1 MGVKKKIFMVVGCP
15 GSGKSWV
22 CEKLSKQFQYVRHDD
37 HLKGYVP
44 EIARQAKTATRPLLI
59 ETPFSVSQIK
69 EPLEKQGFEVVP
81 LYIQERPEVIRER
94 YQNREGKSIPD
105 GHLTRQ
111 ETYGK
116 RAKEQ
121 GAFSGSSTEILQRL
135 REMHPVRY
143 PWEKW

>member
-44 EIARQAKTATRPLLI
+44 EIVRQAKTATRPLLI

-81 LYIQERPEVIRER
+81 LYIQERAEVIRER
-94 YQNREGKSIPD
+94 YQKREGKDIPE

-111 ETYGK
+111 DTYKK
-116 RAKEQ
+116 RAAEQ

-135 REMHPVRY
+135 RETQPESRAF
-143 PWEKW
+143 PWE

>member
-22 CEKLSKQFQYVRHDD
+22 CEKLSGKFQYVRHDD
-37 HLKGYVP
+37 NPKGYVP
-44 EIARQAKTATRPLLI
+44 EIVRQAKTATKPLLI

-94 YQNREGKSIPD
+94 YQKREGKPIPE

-111 ETYGK
+111 QTYRQ
-116 RAKEQ
+116 RAAEQ

-135 REMHPVRY
+135 SQTQTERF
-143 PWEKW
+143 PWET

>member
-22 CEKLSKQFQYVRHDD
+22 CDKLAKQFQYIRHDD

-44 EIARQAKTATRPLLI
+44 EIVKQAKTATKPLLI

-81 LYIQERPEVIRER
+81 LYIQEDHKVISQR
-94 YQNREGKSIPD
+94 YRQREGKDIPP
-105 GHLTRQ
+105 GHLSRQ
-111 ETYGK
+111 LTYK
-116 RAKEQ
+116 QRAHEQ

-135 REMHPVRY
+135 QARF
-143 PWEKW
+143 PWEN